1 MPVKFTFDA
10 RRRYPLN
17 GVPMARLSAA
27 IVFALLCSGSPDLC
41 AQPAAEAVR
50 VQTQDQTGS
59 TSSTANAQSSKK
71 KAAKDDDKQ
80 AKDLSAVVVTGIRA
94 SVEKAQD
101 VKFDA
106 DTFVDSVSATDI
118 GALPD
123 RSVTETLSRIP
134 GVTIDHFLS
143 QGDPEHFSAEGS
155 GVQVRGLTQVRSE
168 LNGRDIFSA
177 NGGHALSFQDV
188 PSELMSGVD
197 VYKNQTA
204 EMIEGGLGGTVNL
217 RTFMPFDFQGQKIAA
232 SASENYGDFSKKYKP
247 SASVLYSNRWNTSL
261 GEMGFLVDVADS
273 RLTTRTDGLFVRPF
287 FKNAGGIW
295 VPRGADWRTLK
306 YNRKRDGYYLA
317 FQWRP
322 NDDLDFFATAF
333 QSKYHEVWDEDA
345 IFVSNDPTQVVVD
358 ASQPS
363 QINGGVFQSGRL
375 TQPGG
380 VPMGTDIRASDS
392 HSKTTDFSTG
402 VKWRL
407 SDQTDLSSSVQFVKA
422 TTESLDSTVAL
433 GTNVPY
439 IDVALNGN
447 SPPHIGV
454 DTSFTGNP
462 ANYYWGF
469 TMDHQNQNYAK
480 ELAWRA
486 DIDHRFS
493 SGFVQGMK
501 AGVRLTNRYADNID
515 TGYNWMPVFQ
525 TWMQYWALP
534 GGVPLPGLDL
544 NGTVNSSLVHLDTFK
559 NFYKGDAGVPGA
571 FYAPVLS
578 TALGYPGSYAAI
590 HDAASPYYTCCY
602 ANPYQ
607 PTLLDAAHTN
617 IQHEKTYA
625 AYAMLDFGVDDANL
639 SGNVGVRAVKTRNS
653 ADGFLVYPNQAL
665 APYLGTG
672 QSAPVS
678 ARNEYTDVLPSLNV
692 KWQFAPDWITRF
704 AFSKA
709 IARPDFSQMQA
720 YQILNAAVVSGYTP
734 PPGTTT
740 LPIDK
745 LTLTGSSNSNPYL
758 TPMKANQFDLSL
770 EWYFDQDRGGMAWIN
785 LFHKGISDYFR
796 NESRFVTYPGVDGN
810 SYQYLITRP
819 VNVGKATIDGVEI
832 GWNQFFDFL
841 PVKGFGMS
849 ANYTYIRSRTH
860 VPDDTTAVPI
870 DTDGSTYGSL
880 PADGLS
886 KNSLNVAGFYEHGP
900 WQIRL
905 AYNWRSQYLLS
916 IGPNGYNGTDNS
928 IPWKLPVF
936 ADAYGQLDGS
946 LFYAFNDHVKLG
958 LEMNNLNNA
967 EQRTIM
973 VQNASGKHVTSWYVN
988 DTRYALTMRVAF

>member
-1 MPVKFTFDA
+1 MTETTLQAGCSSAGRVL
-10 RRRYPLN
+10 PL
-17 GVPMARLSAA
+17 ARLSAA
-27 IVFALLCSGSPDLC
+27 IAMGLLLYAPLVAHAGPVSSTPAAQDQG
-41 AQPAAEAVR
+41 QPAA
-50 VQTQDQTGS
+50 
-59 TSSTANAQSSKK
+59 
-71 KAAKDDDKQ
+71 KAAKKKR
-80 AKDLSAVVVTGIRA
+80 AKADAKEVKNLQAVVVTGIRA
-94 SVEKAQD
+94 SVEQAQD
-101 VKFDA
+101 VKRYA

-123 RSVTETLSRIP
+123 RSVTDTLARIP

-143 QGDPEHFSAEGS
+143 QGDPEHFSAEGN

-168 LNGRDIFSA
+168 LNGGDSFSA
-177 NGGHALSFQDV
+177 NGGRALSFQDV
-188 PSELMSGVD
+188 PPELMSGID

-204 EMIEGGLGGTVNL
+204 DMIEGGLGGTVNL

-232 SASENYGDFSKKYKP
+232 SVSENYGNFVKKYKP
-247 SASVLYSNRWNTSL
+247 SGSVLYSNRWHTRL

-273 RLTTRTDGLFVRPF
+273 QLSTRTDGLFVRPF
-287 FKNAGGIW
+287 FKNASGTW
-295 VPRGADWRTLK
+295 VPRGADWRTLL
-306 YNRKRDGYYLA
+306 YDRKRDGTYLA

-322 NDDLDFFATAF
+322 SDNLDFHATAF
-333 QSKYHEVWDEDA
+333 QSKYHEVWNEDA
-345 IFVSNDPTQVVVD
+345 IFVSNDPTQVMVD

-363 QINGGVFQSGRL
+363 VVNGGVFQSGRL
-375 TQPGG
+375 TQSGG
-380 VPMGTDIRASDS
+380 MPMGTDIRASNS

-402 VKWRL
+402 MKWRL
-407 SDQTDLSSSVQFVKA
+407 GTSTEITSAVQFVKA
-422 TTESLDSTVAL
+422 TTNSLDSTVAL

-439 IDVALNGN
+439 IDVALNGS
-447 SPPHIGV
+447 SPPHLGV
-454 DTSFTGNP
+454 DSDFTGNP

-469 TMDHQNQNYAK
+469 TQDHQDQNYAR

-486 DIDHRFS
+486 DIDHTFAD
-493 SGFVQGMK
+493 GFVQGVR

-515 TGYNWMPVFQ
+515 TGYNWVPVFQ
-525 TWMQYWALP
+525 TWMQGWALP
-534 GGVPLPGLDL
+534 SGALPGLDL
-544 NGTVNSSLVHLDTFK
+544 NGTINSSLVHLDTFK

-571 FYAPVLS
+571 FYAPVPS
-578 TALGYPGSYAAI
+578 TALGYPGSYADIHNAAI
-590 HDAASPYYTCCY
+590 PYYIPGNGY
-602 ANPYQ
+602 DAPYQ

-625 AYAMLDFGVDDANL
+625 VYAMLDFGVDDAHL
-639 SGNVGVRAVKTRNS
+639 SGNIGVRAVKTRN
-653 ADGFLVYPNQAL
+653 AGQGFLVYPNQAL

-672 QSAPVS
+672 QSTPIS
-678 ARNEYTDVLPSLNV
+678 ARNEYTDVLPSFNV
-692 KWQFAPDWITRF
+692 KWEFAPNLLARF

-720 YQILNAAVVSGYTP
+720 YQILNAGVVSGYTP
-734 PPGTTT
+734 PAGTTV

-745 LTLTGSSNSNPYL
+745 LTLTGTSTSNPYL

-770 EWYFDQDRGGMAWIN
+770 EWYFDQDRGGMAWVN
-785 LFHKGISDYFR
+785 LFRKSLSNYFR
-796 NESRFVTYPGVDGN
+796 NESEFVTYPGIDGN
-810 SYQYLITRP
+810 NYQYLITRP
-819 VNVGKATIDGVEI
+819 VNVGKATINGAEI

-860 VPDDTTAVPI
+860 VPNDTTAVPL
-870 DTDGSTYGSL
+870 DTDGSGYGSL

-886 KNSLNVAGFYEHGP
+886 RDSLNVAGFYEHGP

-916 IGPNGYNGTDNS
+916 IGPNGYNGTDNN

-946 LFYAFNDHVKLG
+946 IFYAFNRHLKLG
-958 LEMNNLNNA
+958 LEMNNINNA

-973 VQNASGKHVTSWYVN
+973 YQNGAGKHITSWYVN
-988 DTRYALTMRVAF
+988 DTRYALTLRATF